1 MLGARRCERGEVGSC
16 AVRPEGLRK
25 VLGGSGGYS
34 EPVRDLDPVRE
45 RRVGETDRSSGAGL
59 RVEGALLC
67 SLCCYLTVSTEG
79 QVEQGRERRTAR
91 AVTVLRDSLSTAET
105 TDFWCLEGVP
115 LSCECARRE

>member
-16 AVRPEGLRK
+16 DVRPEGLRK

-34 EPVRDLDPVRE
+34 VPVRDLDPVRE
-45 RRVGETDRSSGAGL
+45 RRVGDTGWSSDAGL

-67 SLCCYLTVSTEG
+67 VLCCYYPVSTEG
-79 QVEQGRERRTAR
+79 QVEQVHERRTAR

-105 TDFWCLEGVP
+105 TDF
-115 LSCECARRE
+115 